1 MDDTSEIDIQVD
13 EQFAAAVDLG
23 EIKRQVARTLSTVAP
38 KEPAALTIVITDDA
52 TIQHLNHRY
61 LGVDAPTDVLAFS
74 HGEGAAMPDLDAG
87 PRYLGDVVVSYERA
101 LAQAT
106 EYDEPPP
113 RELSRLIIH
122 GTLHL
127 LGYDD
132 QHEADREEMW
142 EVQEQLLAR
151 SGAASASSSSSES

>member
-1 MDDTSEIDIQVD
+1 MDDAPQIDIQVD

-23 EIKRQVARTLSTVAP
+23 AIERQVARTLSTVAP
-38 KEPAALTIVITDDA
+38 EEPAALTVVITDNA
-52 TIQHLNHRY
+52 TIQRLNRQY

-74 HGEGAAMPDLDAG
+74 HGEGAAMPSVDAG
-87 PRYLGDVVVSYERA
+87 PRYLGDIIVSYERA

-106 EYDEPPP
+106 EYDEPAP

-122 GTLHL
+122 GMLHL

-132 QHEADREEMW
+132 QHAADREEMW

-151 SGAASASSSSSES
+151 PGAAPGEE